1 MQKVGVTNLP
11 PIKRISPLR
20 LGQARK
26 DLLVTSS
33 EFFVLLGSFI
43 FGVVALLNLAHHLDD
58 LAASHSLYSIQ
69 NFHLSL
75 VIC

>member
-26 DLLVTSS
+26 DLLVTSL

-43 FGVVALLNLAHHLDD
+43 FGVVALLNLAQDLDD

-69 NFHLSL
+69 NFHGSL
-75 VIC
+75 IIC